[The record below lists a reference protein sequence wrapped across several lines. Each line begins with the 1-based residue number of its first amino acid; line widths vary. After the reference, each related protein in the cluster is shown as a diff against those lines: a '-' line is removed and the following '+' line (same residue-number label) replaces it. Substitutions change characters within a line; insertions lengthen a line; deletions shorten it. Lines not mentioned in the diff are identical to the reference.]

1 MTPPLILA
9 LVLSALQVADAVT
22 TTLALRSGAVEKNP
36 IIRHIMGQ
44 IGIVPALALKVALV
58 SAGAIAAAVYYPT
71 QALVIVFGLLIAV
84 YLYIVVNNARL
95 IK

>member
-1 MTPPLILA
+1 M
-9 LVLSALQVADAVT
+9 
-22 TTLALRSGAVEKNP
+22 
-36 IIRHIMGQ
+36 
-44 IGIVPALALKVALV
+44 ALV

-71 QALVIVFGLLIAV
+71 VILQVVLGLLIAV